1 MDFPGGAEMVRI
13 RELSP
18 RLEARLAGVFYLL
31 AVLSA
36 VLLEGFVRGKLLYVA
51 GLVPV
56 ASFAVVTLLLF
67 ELLSPVNRKLAWL
80 AALFNLFGLMLE
92 ALEWHFRGANIALVF
107 HGLYCLVVGYL
118 VFRSAF
124 LPRIFG
130 ALMAVGGLAWLTD
143 LSIPLTNH
151 LSPYNLVA
159 GFLGEGLPMLWFL
172 LIGVKAQDRKAQA
185 GAEME
190 GLSV

>member
-1 MDFPGGAEMVRI
+1 MVRI

-151 LSPYNLVA
+151 LFPYNLVA

-190 GLSV
+190 GHSV